1 MKGQVSPVWQTLS
14 EYVFG
19 PSVVLGSFVW
29 VLNTS
34 PGHQEITL
42 GLVER
47 LRYTID
53 LALLTTV
60 VRPRLT
66 PRPR

>member
-1 MKGQVSPVWQTLS
+1 
-14 EYVFG
+14 
-19 PSVVLGSFVW
+19 VW

-34 PGHQEITL
+34 PGHQEITR

-47 LRYTID
+47 LLYTID

>member
-1 MKGQVSPVWQTLS
+1 
-14 EYVFG
+14 
-19 PSVVLGSFVW
+19 VW